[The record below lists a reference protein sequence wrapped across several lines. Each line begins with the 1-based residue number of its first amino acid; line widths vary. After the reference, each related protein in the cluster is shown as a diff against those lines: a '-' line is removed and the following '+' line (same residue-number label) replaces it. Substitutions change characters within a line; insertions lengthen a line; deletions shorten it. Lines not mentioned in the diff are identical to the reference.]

1 MNKYKKL
8 MSDTVLFTVSNF
20 ASKALVFLL
29 LPLYTN
35 VLSTEEYAIA
45 DLITTTINLI
55 LPIFTLSIT
64 EAVLRFAFDK
74 NVKKNEVLSTALL
87 FIIGSTI
94 FLIAFKPIISHI
106 SFLKSL
112 NSYWWFFV
120 ISYFSIAFQNVF
132 SFFSRGCDKTKVFAI
147 SGIIH
152 TVVLLTGNILFMVV
166 FKWGLNGYLL
176 SMILSY
182 IVTSFYIVIR
192 GPFISELINV
202 HLNKALIKDMLKYS
216 IPMIP
221 TIIAWWFMQTSD
233 KYMVIWKLG
242 LGESGVYSVA
252 YKIPSILTI
261 VSSLFTQAWQIS
273 AISNYGEKDN
283 SNFVGTVYKYYHMI
297 SILSCAALITGS
309 KILGRVLYQKEYF
322 VAWKCVPILLI
333 AYVFSGLSGFLASIF
348 TASKKTNYLFVSTS
362 VGALLNIG
370 LNLVFIDWLGL
381 QGAAYTTLIGFFV
394 TWAVRLK
401 VSKKILIIDVPI
413 IKHSF
418 MYLFLLLDAIYMYN
432 ELPFMH
438 IVSIVLLGILVLMN
452 YQEIHFVIKRGRD
465 YLSHRKEKKAIQ

>member
-1 MNKYKKL
+1 
-8 MSDTVLFTVSNF
+8 
-20 ASKALVFLL
+20 
-29 LPLYTN
+29 
-35 VLSTEEYAIA
+35 
-45 DLITTTINLI
+45 
-55 LPIFTLSIT
+55 
-64 EAVLRFAFDK
+64 
-74 NVKKNEVLSTALL
+74 
-87 FIIGSTI
+87 
-94 FLIAFKPIISHI
+94 
-106 SFLKSL
+106 
-112 NSYWWFFV
+112 
-120 ISYFSIAFQNVF
+120 
-132 SFFSRGCDKTKVFAI
+132 
-147 SGIIH
+147 
-152 TVVLLTGNILFMVV
+152 
-166 FKWGLNGYLL
+166 
-176 SMILSY
+176 
-182 IVTSFYIVIR
+182 
-192 GPFISELINV
+192 
-202 HLNKALIKDMLKYS
+202 
-216 IPMIP
+216 
-221 TIIAWWFMQTSD
+221 
-233 KYMVIWKLG
+233 MVIWKLG

-465 YLSHRKEKKAIQ
+465 YLSHRKEKNAIQ